1 MSHGNTLT
9 RFCPWLFGRVFA
21 VGSAVPLRRSFG
33 FSTSRPGGRGGSGAS
48 ARGWSTLAPC
58 EYLLSLVA
66 QEMWRSTRGFEPP
79 AAECHQVT
87 PPSEAPGAGDG
98 KLETGSNR
106 GIARSL
112 WAMQRAVPSRGGWA
126 GPGGRPKTLTSC
138 SWATDAAVPRL
149 PRPPPRGYPA
159 CIRSRLLGKLPA
171 TSRRLV
177 TNLAQG
183 LPERAESLS
192 EDGVFVGKVRAL
204 QFLKRS
210 PGSREGGDRLLH
222 RSVKALICCIAAG
235 SGHSGS
241 IRPLAVRWRAGGPR
255 PPGSLGP

>member
-1 MSHGNTLT
+1 MPAMGNS
-9 RFCPWLFGRVFA
+9 RRAQVGGSPDPSGRC
-21 VGSAVPLRRSFG
+21 SAP
-33 FSTSRPGGRGGSGAS
+33 SRPAEVGLVRRPAEDADELQLGHGRGG
-48 ARGWSTLAPC
+48 
-58 EYLLSLVA
+58 
-66 QEMWRSTRGFEPP
+66 
-79 AAECHQVT
+79 AAT
-87 PPSEAPGAGDG
+87 SEAA
-98 KLETGSNR
+98 
-106 GIARSL
+106 
-112 WAMQRAVPSRGGWA
+112 
-126 GPGGRPKTLTSC
+126 
-138 SWATDAAVPRL
+138 
-149 PRPPPRGYPA
+149 PRGCPA
-159 CIRSRLLGKLPA
+159 WIRSRLLGKLPA

-183 LPERAESLS
+183 LPERAKSLS
-192 EDGVFVGKVRAL
+192 EDGVFVGKVGAL